1 MACRQRSGGPPTC
14 EAAIRRVF
22 ALAAA
27 ALLLGASATSA
38 SFAAAT
44 LSPGNTLSS
53 GVGTWFAGNAVGTS
67 ICAGIN
73 AILVCPFGLRPGV
86 VKVTASLALSNKAV
100 AVRYTLTVV
109 DGTGPAGISTIVSA
123 AFVSNGAATVTLA
136 AGAIDAIDLT
146 LKTKGNTP
154 AGTYTGTLV
163 VADSV
168 SGLSVAIP
176 VSVTH

>member
-1 MACRQRSGGPPTC
+1 M
-14 EAAIRRVF
+14 RRVL

-27 ALLLGASATSA
+27 ALLLGASATGA

-44 LSPGNTLSS
+44 LSPGNTLAS
-53 GVGTWFAGNAVGTS
+53 GTGTWFAGNAVGTA

-73 AILVCPFGLRPGV
+73 ALVVCPFGLRPGV
-86 VKVTASLALSNKAV
+86 VKVTATIALSNKAV
-100 AVRYTLTVV
+100 AATYTLTVV

-123 AFVSNGAATVTLA
+123 AFASNGLATVTLA
-136 AGAIDAIDLT
+136 PAATDSIDLV

-176 VSVTH
+176 ISVTH

>member
-1 MACRQRSGGPPTC
+1 MRS
-14 EAAIRRVF
+14 ALV
-22 ALAAA
+22 LAAA

-44 LSPGNTLSS
+44 LSPGNTVAS
-53 GVGTWFAGNAVGTS
+53 GTGTWFAGNAVGTAL
-67 ICAGIN
+67 CAGMN
-73 AILVCPFGLRPGV
+73 ATLGCPFGLRPGS
-86 VKVTASLALSNKAV
+86 VKVTATIALSNKSTA
-100 AVRYTLTVV
+100 ATYTLTVV
-109 DGTGPAGISTIVSA
+109 DGAGPAGISTIVSA
-123 AFVSNGAATVTLA
+123 TFASNGKVTAALA
-136 AGAIDAIDLT
+136 AGATDGIDLA

-176 VSVTH
+176 ISVTH